1 MRLATLLA
9 LGILSGGCATLDA
22 PVRRELVHVGDVAQ
36 AFDDAAYS
44 GVADAAA
51 KTRAALDQKATE
63 SAEVGLALRLK
74 SLELAGALDASS
86 AEVAAREF
94 ADALRALADQLARV
108 DGALDA
114 GAAKR
119 AEALRIR
126 KAADEVLK
134 RAESFTWDD
143 LADVLGGLSEEIP
156 DGR

>member
-1 MRLATLLA
+1 MRALCLLA
-9 LGILSGGCATLDA
+9 LLAGGCTTLDA

-36 AFDDAAYS
+36 AFDDAAYA

-51 KTRAALDQKATE
+51 KTRAALEQKATE

-74 SLELAGALDASS
+74 SLELAGSLDAVS
-86 AEVAAREF
+86 AEAAAREF
-94 ADALRALADQLARV
+94 ADALRMLADQLTNV
-108 DGALDA
+108 EHALDA

-143 LADVLGGLSEEIP
+143 LADVLGELREEVP